1 MRRTPARQSQDTRTA
16 RVEILKTYTL
26 GGLLV
31 YAALIPV
38 IVALLAAPAVAGAF
52 ALGVGSAVIAARIQ
66 ARGSTSTTTDDGDTA
81 SGSGRRPS

>member
-1 MRRTPARQSQDTRTA
+1 MRRTPTRQSRTTRTA
-16 RVEILKTYTL
+16 RAEILTIYTP

-52 ALGVGSAVIAARIQ
+52 ALGVGGAVIASRIRARE
-66 ARGSTSTTTDDGDTA
+66 STATGDGDTT
-81 SGSGRRPS
+81 SGGERRPS